1 MSRAQDYLSKTEKGD
16 LFWSGGAVFVAAAH
30 NVEQRDG
37 IFFAILGMSWLLI
50 LIKVARRDPHLALH
64 VCLVLLATTVHGARV
79 LARRR
84 PVAAPVLSRADVAD
98 VEAKLRAAVAA
109 KAWPDASTLL
119 RRLSAGDV
127 SLDIIK
133 TTSIGKTV
141 ATLKKAEDGKLAMAA
156 KGLVARWKQMVR
168 DADAK

>member
-84 PVAAPVLSRADVAD
+84 PVAAPVFCPGRTSRTS
-98 VEAKLRAAVAA
+98 R
-109 KAWPDASTLL
+109 PSSGQPSP
-119 RRLSAGDV
+119 RRPGPTRRRS
-127 SLDIIK
+127 
-133 TTSIGKTV
+133 
-141 ATLKKAEDGKLAMAA
+141 
-156 KGLVARWKQMVR
+156 
-168 DADAK
+168 